1 MTRSAFPS
9 DFLWGA
15 ASAAYQVEGGW
26 NADGKGPSVWDEFA
40 RVPGNT
46 FQGSHGEVAVDH
58 YHRFREDV
66 ALMAEMGL
74 RAYRFSVSW
83 PRVLPQGRG
92 TRNEQGL
99 RFYDELIDA
108 LLAHDIEP
116 IVTLYHW
123 DLPRSL
129 QEAYGGWESRQIVD
143 DFDAYARVLFERF
156 GPRVK
161 YWVTLNEQNLFTS
174 QGYVTGRHPPGV
186 TDERRFHLANHH
198 AFLASAR
205 AIRSCRALAPHAV
218 IGPSF
223 ALSPS
228 YPASS
233 RPDDIVASDN
243 ADEFLNHWWLDVYC
257 RGLYPMVPF
266 THLQSLGLLP
276 EVTAADDE
284 LLKSARPD
292 FLGVNYYQ
300 SLTYTTNP
308 IGGVTEGHYNTTGQR
323 GTTNSSGRPGWYR
336 TTANPNLDT
345 TNWDWNIDPVGLR
358 VALRRLTSRYRLPL
372 LITENGLGEFDQLTD
387 TLEVDDDYRIRY
399 LNSHL
404 EECRIAIEEGV
415 PLIGFCPWSFTDVLS
430 WLNGYQKRY
439 GFVYVRRTETDDL
452 DLKRIK
458 KKSFN
463 WYREVIRSGGAN
475 LQAR

>member
-1 MTRSAFPS
+1 MIQRAFPEG
-9 DFLWGA
+9 FLWGS

-40 RVPGNT
+40 KIPGKT
-46 FQGSHGEVAVDH
+46 FRGSHGDVAVDH

-74 RAYRFSVSW
+74 GAYRFSVSW

-92 TRNEQGL
+92 ATNEKGL

-123 DLPRSL
+123 DLPLSL
-129 QEAYGGWESRQIVD
+129 QREYGGWESRRIVD
-143 DFDAYARVLFERF
+143 DFDSYARLLFTAF
-156 GPRVK
+156 SHKVK
-161 YWVTLNEQNLFTS
+161 YWVTLNEQNVFTS
-174 QGYVTGRHPPGV
+174 HGYLTGRHPPGV
-186 TDERRFHLANHH
+186 TDERRFHRANHH
-198 AFLASAR
+198 AFLANAA
-205 AIRSCRALAPHAV
+205 AIRSYRELTPGGR

-233 RPDDIVASDN
+233 RPEDILASDN

-257 RGLYPMVPF
+257 RGAYPIVPF
-266 THLQSLGLLP
+266 AHVASRGLAP
-276 EVTAADDE
+276 DVTAADE
-284 LLKSARPD
+284 EFLASAVPD
-292 FLGVNYYQ
+292 FIGVNYYQ
-300 SLTYTTNP
+300 SQTYTTNQ
-308 IGGVTEGHYNTTGQR
+308 IGGVTAGNVNTTGQR

-336 TTANPNLDT
+336 TTVNPNLET
-345 TNWDWNIDPVGLR
+345 TNWDWNIDPLGLR
-358 VALRRLTSRYRLPL
+358 IGLRRLTTRFRLPVL
-372 LITENGLGEFDQLTD
+372 VTENGLGEFDELTGD
-387 TLEVDDDYRIRY
+387 LEVHDGYRIRY
-399 LNSHL
+399 LRSHL
-404 EECRIAIEEGV
+404 EQCQAAIRDGV
-415 PLIGFCPWSFTDVLS
+415 PLLGFCSWSFTDLLS

-439 GFVYVRRTETDDL
+439 GFVYIRRTETEDL

-458 KKSFN
+458 KKSFE
-463 WYREVIRSGGAN
+463 WYRDVISSRGEH
-475 LQAR
+475 L